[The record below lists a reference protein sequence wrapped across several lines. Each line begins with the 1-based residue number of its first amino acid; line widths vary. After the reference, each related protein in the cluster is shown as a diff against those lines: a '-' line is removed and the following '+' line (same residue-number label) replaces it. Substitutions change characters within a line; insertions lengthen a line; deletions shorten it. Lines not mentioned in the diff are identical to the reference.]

1 MPTKAPSAAQRL
13 ERMRRSFNK
22 DYSVLA
28 EDYEFFT
35 NGAFITKDASTSP
48 SKARRKSAT
57 PSVRKSPRRS

>member
-1 MPTKAPSAAQRL
+1 MGAKTPSAEQRL

-35 NGAFITKDASTSP
+35 HGAFISDASISP
-48 SKARRKSAT
+48 SKARRKSA
-57 PSVRKSPRRS
+57 RRSARRSPKRS

>member
-1 MPTKAPSAAQRL
+1 MGTKGPSAAQRL
-13 ERMRRSFNK
+13 ERMRRSFDK

-35 NGAFITKDASTSP
+35 KGAFITKDASTSP

-57 PSVRKSPRRS
+57 PSARRSPKRS